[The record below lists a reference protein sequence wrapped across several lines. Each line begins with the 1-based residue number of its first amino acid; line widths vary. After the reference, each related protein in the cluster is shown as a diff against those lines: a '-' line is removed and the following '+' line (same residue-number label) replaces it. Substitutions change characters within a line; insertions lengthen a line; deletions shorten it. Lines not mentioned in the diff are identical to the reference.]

1 MICMEFLDSKY
12 IDEIIS
18 LALKEDIGEGD
29 ITTNAVIADPDNAE
43 AFIIS
48 KADGVISGLPIAEM
62 IFRKLGK
69 NIFWQPC
76 VKEGQHVCKGD
87 LIVDFSGSLRA
98 ILTGERT
105 ALNFMQRMSGIS
117 TATSKFVEAVKG
129 TNVKILDTRKT
140 APGQRM
146 LDKYA
151 VKMGGGTNHRIGLYD
166 MVMIKD
172 NHIKAAGSITQA
184 VAKIRAKV
192 DAHIKIEVETT
203 NIDEVNEAIATKA
216 DIIMLDNMTLEMMTK
231 CVDIIN
237 HKALVEASGGVILE
251 KIQFI
256 AETGVDFISVGAL
269 THSVKA
275 LDLSQ
280 YVK

>member
-1 MICMEFLDSKY
+1 MELMETKY
-12 IDEIIS
+12 VEEIIT
-18 LALKEDIGEGD
+18 LALKEDLGRGD
-29 ITTNAVIADPDNAE
+29 ITTNTIIEESANAE
-43 AFIIS
+43 AFIIA
-48 KADGVISGLPIAEM
+48 KAEGIISGLPVAEM
-62 IFRKLGK
+62 TFRKLGK
-69 NIFWQPC
+69 NIIWQPK
-76 VKEGQHVCKGD
+76 VKEGERVGKGD
-87 LIVDFSGSLRA
+87 LIVEFSGSLRA

-105 ALNFMQRMSGIS
+105 ALNFLQRMSGIS
-117 TATSKFVEAVKG
+117 TATAKFVDAVKD

-151 VKMGGGTNHRIGLYD
+151 VKTGGGTNHRIGLYD

-172 NHIKAAGSITQA
+172 NHIKAAGSITKA
-184 VAKIRAKV
+184 VQKIKESV
-192 DAHIKIEVETT
+192 AHVIKIEVETS
-203 NIDEVNEAIATKA
+203 NINEVNEALEVKA
-216 DIIMLDNMTLEMMTK
+216 DIIMLDNMTIEMMRQ
-231 CVDIIN
+231 CVSIIN
-237 HKALVEASGGVILE
+237 HKALVEASGGVSLD
-251 KIQFI
+251 KIKAI

>member
-1 MICMEFLDSKY
+1 MEFFESKY
-12 IDEIIS
+12 VDEIID
-18 LALKEDIGEGD
+18 LALREDIGAGD
-29 ITTNAVIADPDNAE
+29 ITTDAIINQNDNAD

-48 KADGVISGLPIAEM
+48 KADGIISGLPIAEM
-62 IFRKLGK
+62 IFQKLGK
-69 NIFWQPC
+69 NILRQQYF
-76 VKEGQHVCKGD
+76 KDGQQVHKGD
-87 LIVDFSGSLRA
+87 LIVEFSGHLRA
-98 ILTGERT
+98 LLTGERT
-105 ALNFMQRMSGIS
+105 ALNFLQRMSGIS
-117 TATSKFVEAVKG
+117 TATAEFVEAVKG

-172 NHIKAAGSITQA
+172 NHIKAAGSITEA
-184 VAKIRAKV
+184 VTKV
-192 DAHIKIEVETT
+192 RLKTGEGIKIEVETT
-203 NIDEVNEAIATKA
+203 NADEVHEALAVKA
-216 DIIMLDNMTLEMMTK
+216 DIIMLDNMGLDLMKE

-237 HKALVEASGGVILE
+237 HKALVEASGGVMLE
-251 KIQFI
+251 NLKAI
-256 AETGVDFISVGAL
+256 AATGVDFISVGAL

-280 YVK
+280 YIK

>member
-1 MICMEFLDSKY
+1 MEFLDPKY
-12 IDEIIS
+12 IDEIIT
-18 LALKEDIGEGD
+18 LALKEDIGSGD
-29 ITTNAVIADPDNAE
+29 ITTDAVISQSDNAE

-48 KADGVISGLPIAEM
+48 KANGVISGLPVAEM

-69 NIFWQPC
+69 NMIWLPH
-76 VKEGQHVCKGD
+76 VKEGEHVSKGD
-87 LIVDFSGSLRA
+87 LIVEFSGSLRA
-98 ILTGERT
+98 ILSGERT
-105 ALNFMQRMSGIS
+105 ALNFLQRMSGIS
-117 TATSKFVEAVKG
+117 TATSKFVDAVKD

-140 APGQRM
+140 APGQRV

-172 NHIKAAGSITQA
+172 NHIKAAGSITKA
-184 VAKIRAKV
+184 VEKIRSNV
-192 DAHIKIEVETT
+192 DGNIKIEVETT
-203 NIDEVNEAIATKA
+203 NIDEVNEALAAKA
-216 DIIMLDNMTLEMMTK
+216 DIIMLDNMTLEMMKK
-231 CVDIIN
+231 CVEIIN

-251 KIQFI
+251 KIKFI

>member
-1 MICMEFLDSKY
+1 MEFLDPKY
-12 IDEIIS
+12 IDEIIA
-18 LALKEDIGEGD
+18 LALKEDIGSGD
-29 ITTNAVIADPDNAE
+29 ITTDAVIDQSDNAE

-48 KADGVISGLPIAEM
+48 KANGVISGLPVAEM

-69 NIFWQPC
+69 NMIWLPR
-76 VKEGQHVCKGD
+76 VKEGEHVSKGD
-87 LIVDFSGSLRA
+87 LIVEFSGSLRA

-105 ALNFMQRMSGIS
+105 ALNFLQRMSGIS
-117 TATSKFVEAVKG
+117 TATSKFVDAVKD

-140 APGQRM
+140 APGQRV

-172 NHIKAAGSITQA
+172 NHIKAAGSITKA
-184 VAKIRAKV
+184 VEKIRLNV
-192 DAHIKIEVETT
+192 DKNIKIEVETT
-203 NIDEVNEAIATKA
+203 NIDEVNEAIAAKA
-216 DIIMLDNMTLEMMTK
+216 DIIMLDNMTLELMKK

-237 HKALVEASGGVILE
+237 HRALVEASGGVILE
-251 KIQFI
+251 KIKFI